1 MSAKGRSLPAA
12 DVSTLL
18 QGESRLAISPWMYP
32 RHGAVT
38 KTSRMLDMTW
48 IRPRHHFLE
57 SACPDM
63 RGGNSG
69 EHSLKSDATAGFWR
83 ISDALRRVQR
93 TAIEIE
99 NAPEKRKR
107 LRSFTV
113 PEIADLLHI
122 ERPELLAACGQSD
135 RGWFQPRTLLSFLD
149 VQTARKAL
157 ATKRGDLRFRPQRDP
172 AREEALA
179 IVAFANFKGGSGKT
193 TSAVH
198 FAQYMALS
206 GYRVLVIDLDSQ
218 GSATALFGIDPGQ
231 EVTLA
236 NSFTGWLERGCA
248 LSSNLS
254 LKTYW
259 PSIDLLAGGPILQQ
273 AEFMLAQR
281 AAVQDR
287 ATIPHWAELARYLA
301 SVQDQY
307 DVAVLDTR
315 PDVNMLMVNA
325 LHTATGVV
333 VPTQATMVDL
343 SSTGEFFGFLGG
355 YIDEMK
361 PLIGAAAPEFA
372 FTKVLVTRFLP
383 AEKSQVALWDL
394 MKSRF
399 GAALLPQPMLHTT
412 VMGTA
417 GVGKETIY
425 EYEPV
430 NDRKAY
436 DRAVSSLMSVN
447 RSLEAEILRFWGRPV
462 PWKIVSEVEFA

>member
-1 MSAKGRSLPAA
+1 LRQE
-12 DVSTLL
+12 V
-18 QGESRLAISPWMYP
+18 GESEGS
-32 RHGAVT
+32 
-38 KTSRMLDMTW
+38 
-48 IRPRHHFLE
+48 
-57 SACPDM
+57 
-63 RGGNSG
+63 
-69 EHSLKSDATAGFWR
+69 SLGSDATAGFWR
-83 ISDALRRVQR
+83 ISSVLRNVQR

-99 NAPEKRKR
+99 NAPDKRKR

-113 PEIADLLHI
+113 PEIADLLDV
-122 ERPELLAACGQSD
+122 ERVDLLAACGQAD
-135 RGWFQPRTLLSFLD
+135 QGRFQSRTLLSFLD

-157 ATKRGDLRFRPQRDP
+157 ATQRGDLRFQPRRDP
-172 AREEALA
+172 EKGESLA

-198 FAQYMALS
+198 FAQHMALS
-206 GYRVLVIDLDSQ
+206 GYRVLVVDLDSQ
-218 GSATALFGIDPGQ
+218 GSATALFGIDPGR
-231 EVTLA
+231 EVTQT
-236 NSFTGWLERGCA
+236 NSFTGWLERGGA
-248 LSSNLS
+248 LSSSLS

-273 AEFMLAQR
+273 AEFALAQR
-281 AAVQDR
+281 AAVPGGS
-287 ATIPHWAELARYLA
+287 ATPHWAELARYLA

-307 DVAVLDTR
+307 DVSVLDTR

-355 YIDEMK
+355 YIDQMK
-361 PLIGAAAPEFA
+361 PLIGVAAPAFA
-372 FTKVLVTRFLP
+372 FAKVLVTRFLP
-383 AEKSQVALWDL
+383 TEKSQVALWDL

-399 GAALLPQPMLHTT
+399 GAALLPQPMLHTA

-417 GVGKETIY
+417 GVAKETIY
-425 EYEPV
+425 EYEPA

-436 DRAVSSLMSVN
+436 DRAVASLMAVN

-462 PWKIVSEVEFA
+462 PWKTLTEEQFA

>member
-1 MSAKGRSLPAA
+1 LG
-12 DVSTLL
+12 
-18 QGESRLAISPWMYP
+18 
-32 RHGAVT
+32 
-38 KTSRMLDMTW
+38 
-48 IRPRHHFLE
+48 
-57 SACPDM
+57 
-63 RGGNSG
+63 
-69 EHSLKSDATAGFWR
+69 SDATAGYWR
-83 ISDALRRVQR
+83 ISNVLRHVQR

-99 NAPEKRKR
+99 NAPDKRKR
-107 LRSFTV
+107 LRFFSV
-113 PEIADLLHI
+113 PEIAELLDI
-122 ERPELLAACGQSD
+122 ERSDLLAACGQAD
-135 RGWFQPRTLLSFLD
+135 QGRFQPRTLLSFLD
-149 VQTARKAL
+149 VQTARKRL
-157 ATKRGDLRFRPQRDP
+157 ASLQDDLRFRPQRDS
-172 AREEALA
+172 EKGESLA

-198 FAQYMALS
+198 FAQHLALS
-206 GYRVLVIDLDSQ
+206 GYRVLVVDLDSQ

-231 EVTLA
+231 EVTHA
-236 NSFTGWLERGCA
+236 NSFTGWLEGGGSM
-248 LSSNLS
+248 SSNPS

-259 PSIDLLAGGPILQQ
+259 PCIDLLPGGPVLQQ

-281 AAVQDR
+281 AAIQDGS
-287 ATIPHWAELARYLA
+287 TTPHWAELARYLA

-355 YIDEMK
+355 YIDQMK

-372 FTKVLVTRFLP
+372 FAKVLVTRFLP

-399 GAALLPQPMLHTT
+399 GAALLPHAMLHTAI
-412 VMGTA
+412 MGTA

-425 EYEPV
+425 EYEPG
-430 NDRKAY
+430 NDRRAY
-436 DRAVSSLMSVN
+436 DRAVASLMLVN
-447 RSLEAEILRFWGRPV
+447 RTLEAEILQFWGRPV
-462 PWKIVSEVEFA
+462 PWKTKPEEQFA

>member
-1 MSAKGRSLPAA
+1 MG
-12 DVSTLL
+12 
-18 QGESRLAISPWMYP
+18 
-32 RHGAVT
+32 
-38 KTSRMLDMTW
+38 
-48 IRPRHHFLE
+48 
-57 SACPDM
+57 
-63 RGGNSG
+63 
-69 EHSLKSDATAGFWR
+69 SDTTAGFWR
-83 ISDALRRVQR
+83 ISKALRHAQR

-99 NAPEKRKR
+99 NAPDKRKR

-113 PEIADLLHI
+113 PEIADLLDI
-122 ERPELLAACGQSD
+122 GRSELLAACGQSYLG
-135 RGWFQPRTLLSFLD
+135 RFQPRTLLSF
-149 VQTARKAL
+149 VEVETARQAL
-157 ATKRGDLRFRPQRDP
+157 AKQRGDLRFRPQRDP
-172 AREEALA
+172 GKGESLA

-198 FAQYMALS
+198 FAQHLALS

-218 GSATALFGIDPGQ
+218 GSTTALFGIDPGQ
-231 EVTLA
+231 EVTQK
-236 NSFTGWLERGCA
+236 NSFTGWLERGGS

-259 PSIDLLAGGPILQQ
+259 PLIDLLAGGPILQQ

-281 AAVQDR
+281 AAVHDGI
-287 ATIPHWAELARYLA
+287 TTPHWAELARYLA
-301 SVQDQY
+301 AVQDRY

-355 YIDEMK
+355 YIDQMK

-372 FTKVLVTRFLP
+372 FAKILVTRFVP

-399 GAALLPQPMLHTT
+399 GPTLLPQPMLHTA

-425 EYEPV
+425 EYEPA

-436 DRAVSSLMSVN
+436 DRAVASLMAVN
-447 RSLEAEILRFWGRPV
+447 RSIEAEILRFWERPV
-462 PWKIVSEVEFA
+462 PWKIMSQEQFA